1 VADVRAMVERLP
13 RGRLHVM
20 SSHYGHDTF
29 LKESSKLRPFF
40 DALLDAP

>member
-1 VADVRAMVERLP
+1 MVERLP

-29 LKESSKLRPFF
+29 LKESDKLRPFF
-40 DALLDAP
+40 AGLLPG